1 MKRWLII
8 TGALCLLAT
17 FLILRVWNGPTFD
30 RAKLA
35 AIRTEAHAL
44 MRTHTG
50 PASGDWIDVPRKDWP
65 RTIAGLHP
73 EQVRVTGWGVNI
85 ATKSYFDG
93 GWGYHIPRDGR
104 ALPMPRECYSEPAAG
119 LFWHG
124 PC

>member
-8 TGALCLLAT
+8 AGALFLLTA
-17 FLILRVWNGPTFD
+17 IVIIRVWNGPTFD

-35 AIRTEAHAL
+35 AIRAEAHAL
-44 MRTHTG
+44 MRTHPS
-50 PASGDWIDVPRKDWP
+50 PASGDWVDVPPRDWP

-73 EQVRVTGWGVNI
+73 ERVQVTGWGLNI

-93 GWGYHIPRDGR
+93 GWGYHIPRDRNG
-104 ALPMPRECYSEPAAG
+104 LPMPPGCYSEPSAG
-119 LFWHG
+119 VFWHG